1 MFKNDNIIDA
11 DNPSPQVA
19 DAAELLVD
27 FSSTLI
33 TLPDGSPLCM
43 SRMTDSNHLQIQWS
57 DNISKDVATHIESK
71 IQDLADEKNISKPVI
86 QSNVNDLLETADVS
100 LADCTKIVDS
110 NTRVLANASNT
121 KTSVQ
126 RPFTSS
132 IFDRVKYARE
142 DLTDSEMDDAVSLA
156 LDTMDVIRYESPGMN
171 RDDIFN
177 HSLAN
182 ALTMVFE
189 DKHMALS
196 ADDFKD
202 LNNSMEL

>member
-1 MFKNDNIIDA
+1 MFGC
-11 DNPSPQVA
+11 
-19 DAAELLVD
+19 LY
-27 FSSTLI
+27 I
-33 TLPDGSPLCM
+33 TNGDGSPLCM

-100 LADCTKIVDS
+100 LADYTKIVDS